1 MGASEEQVHLV
12 FDLETQRVR
21 ALTVVRHSAV
31 SVCVLAVDEMRID
44 AGDDLYFATILY
56 TLTPVST

>member
-31 SVCVLAVDEMRID
+31 SVCVLVMDEVRNN
-44 AGDDLYFATILY
+44 AGDDPYFATIVY
-56 TLTPVST
+56 TFTPVST